1 MSSSLLG
8 GSLRSSN
15 CAGMSIS
22 PPSTKTWSARLVA
35 MLRAAGAPDVLKML
49 FTSIVVTEQTTSIG
63 RDKFDLQILNAR
75 LREINDAYNP
85 LVIQAVVDGQEQR
98 ALSRG
103 PAAQDLRHSCGQFGC
118 RNLLIRQGHLT
129 VLRDPL
135 PCRRPEDGARRGPDA
150 QDQLRFGELLRR
162 IGGGPKSIH
171 LDSCQLE
178 SHHVPS
184 S

>member
-1 MSSSLLG
+1 MPAFPTFGSGFGSTGKPTSGPG
-8 GSLRSSN
+8 GSS
-15 CAGMSIS
+15 AGPGLSG
-22 PPSTKTWSARLVA
+22 PAGA
-35 MLRAAGAPDVLKML
+35 FGFGFRAGAGAPDVLKML

-118 RNLLIRQGHLT
+118 RDLL
-129 VLRDPL
+129 
-135 PCRRPEDGARRGPDA
+135 
-150 QDQLRFGELLRR
+150 
-162 IGGGPKSIH
+162 
-171 LDSCQLE
+171 
-178 SHHVPS
+178 
-184 S
+184 